1 MENIN
6 EQNYDLKQFDHTF
19 GLFRYTN
26 SEIEYF
32 SNVINLLMSRSD
44 IKKIFPEPITITN
57 LINELKDVVKPSDLW
72 EALSSAYRKNM
83 IPIKP
88 ANILFDK
95 IREKKGLTMDYFE
108 EELIYESKRDKALSK
123 KAKLS
128 GIPKSIL
135 SKVYSKGLAA
145 WKGGHRPGVPQ
156 HQWAMGRVNSF
167 ITGAGGARKADA
179 DLWAKA
185 RKSKARKKKKKH
197 VKEDLDILRLA
208 IRNLIKESIG
218 KNITCSECGWK
229 WNTSESAKSDMY
241 VCHKCGHDN
250 KPKK

>member
-19 GLFRYTN
+19 GLWRYTN

-44 IKKIFPEPITITN
+44 IKKIFQDPITITS
-57 LINELKDVVKPSDLW
+57 LIDELKDVVKPSDLW
-72 EALSSAYRKNM
+72 EALSSAYRKNIM
-83 IPIKP
+83 PIKP

-95 IREKKGLTMDYFE
+95 IRQKKGLTMDYFE
-108 EELIYESKRDKALSK
+108 EELISESDRDKALSN

-128 GIPKSIL
+128 GVPKSIL
-135 SKVYSKGLAA
+135 RQVFSRGSAA
-145 WKGGHRPGVPQ
+145 WKNSGHRPGVSQ

-167 ITGAGGARKADA
+167 LTGAGGARKADA
-179 DLWAKA
+179 DLWEKA
-185 RKSKARKKKKKH
+185 RKAKAKKKKH
-197 VKEDLDILRLA
+197 IKEELDILRLA

-218 KNITCSECGWK
+218 KKITCSECGWK
-229 WNTSESAKSDMY
+229 WNTNESAKSDMY
-241 VCHKCGHDN
+241 ICHKCGHEN
-250 KPKK
+250 NPSK